1 MEITSSNKGGLK
13 ALFSGHMYTIKY
25 KGIKK
30 ISWRCVKSNVLKCP
44 GILQS
49 KLDYSEPH
57 VIKTHLMTCTK
68 NTEKI
73 NVTKYVNE
81 MIQLAVHSE
90 KKPGQIFSEVVAKVD
105 HNTKA
110 LMPAEDT
117 VKRRLRRQKS
127 KTNPINP
134 NCLSELVIEDEWCY
148 LGVNLSII
156 I

>member
-13 ALFSGHMYTIKY
+13 ALFSEYMYTIKY

-49 KLDYSEPH
+49 ELDYSEPH
-57 VIKTHLMTCTK
+57 VIKTHLMIYTK

-81 MIQLAVHSE
+81 MIQLAKNSE
-90 KKPGQIFSEVVAKVD
+90 KNPG
-105 HNTKA
+105 
-110 LMPAEDT
+110 
-117 VKRRLRRQKS
+117 
-127 KTNPINP
+127 
-134 NCLSELVIEDEWCY
+134 
-148 LGVNLSII
+148 
-156 I
+156 

>member
-1 MEITSSNKGGLK
+1 
-13 ALFSGHMYTIKY
+13 
-25 KGIKK
+25 
-30 ISWRCVKSNVLKCP
+30 
-44 GILQS
+44 
-49 KLDYSEPH
+49 
-57 VIKTHLMTCTK
+57 
-68 NTEKI
+68 
-73 NVTKYVNE
+73 
-81 MIQLAVHSE
+81 MIQLAKNSE

-148 LGVNLSII
+148 LDDKSTHFLLHDNRTDKTDRII
-156 I
+156 IFATDNGLKYLTEASTWYTDGNFSMAPFYSYFNNCMSFALK